1 MEVSDFIKE
10 KVSDFRRNLSYNPI
24 HSLDGK
30 KGWIEAVDHS
40 DSKERLKME
49 TSTGTVAYSKE
60 KQYYELKRATKGIVL
75 DGIFVPDEGQE
86 VKYMIAVNEY
96 FEKEFKTIKN

>member
-1 MEVSDFIKE
+1 MEVSAFIKE

-30 KGWIEAVDHS
+30 KGWIEAIDHS
-40 DSKERLKME
+40 ASKERLEME
-49 TSTGTVAYSKE
+49 TSTGRVVWSKE
-60 KQYYELKRATKGIVL
+60 KECFELRRATKGIVL

-96 FEKEFKTIKN
+96 FEKEFKKIKN